1 MTPTIVAELS
11 ANIAG
16 GGLQRALETVEA
28 AAKAGAD
35 AIKLQTWT
43 PGSMVLDQ
51 NYRIQKGAWAGR
63 KLADLYRE
71 AQTPWEWHRPIFDRA
86 KALGMEAWSTPF
98 DIGALKFLESLDCP
112 RYKIASFEILDL
124 DLIRAC
130 STTMKPL
137 IISTGM
143 ASLGEIIN
151 SVIAAR
157 APRLAHPDARPI
169 GSPRVT
175 GITLLQCTS
184 AYPADPS
191 EANLRTMVD
200 LKSEMLCDVGLSDH
214 TMGNGVAC
222 AATVLGATMIEKH
235 FTLSRLDGGPDA
247 HFSLEPPEFARLVKD
262 VRDAKASIG
271 VVKYGPTAGESTEL
285 RRGIYW
291 ARDLPAGHI
300 VERDDMV
307 TARPSTFTTPA
318 QANVLIGHAL
328 QHPVRRGDPVTVPL

>member
-1 MTPTIVAELS
+1 MNPIIVAELS

-16 GGLQRALETVEA
+16 GGLQRALATVEA

-71 AQTPWEWHRPIFDRA
+71 AQTPWEWHRPIFYRA
-86 KALGMEAWSTPF
+86 RELRMEAWSTPF
-98 DIGALKFLESLDCP
+98 DISALKFLESINCP

-124 DLIRAC
+124 DLIQAC
-130 STTMKPL
+130 AATGKPI

-143 ASLGEIIN
+143 ATLDEIQ
-151 SVIAAR
+151 AAVR
-157 APRLAHPDARPI
+157 EIRVRLPFNRYGDPD
-169 GSPRVT
+169 
-175 GITLLQCTS
+175 ITLLQCTS
-184 AYPADPS
+184 AYPADAS
-191 EANLRTMVD
+191 EANILAMTDMRRYLNT
-200 LKSEMLCDVGLSDH
+200 KVGLSDH

-222 AATVLGATMIEKH
+222 AATTLGAVMIEKH

-262 VRDAKASIG
+262 VRDAKAALG
-271 VVKYGPTAGESTEL
+271 DVRYGPTAGESTEL

-291 ARDLPAGHI
+291 AQDLPVDHT
-300 VERDDMV
+300 VQSLDMV
-307 TARPSTFTTPA
+307 TARPSTATTPA
-318 QANVLIGHAL
+318 QARALIGCKLKIA
-328 QHPVRRGDPVTVPL
+328 VRRGEPVNPEAL

>member
-1 MTPTIVAELS
+1 MTDKRVLPTIVAELS

-16 GGLQRALETVEA
+16 GGLQRALETVDA

-51 NYRIQKGAWAGR
+51 TYRIQKGAWAGR
-63 KLADLYRE
+63 KLAELYRE
-71 AQTPWEWHRPIFDRA
+71 AQTPWEWHRPLFDRA
-86 KALGMEAWSTPF
+86 REHGMQAWSTPF
-98 DIGALKFLESLDCP
+98 DISALKFLESLDCP

-130 STTMKPL
+130 AATGKPI

-143 ASLGEIIN
+143 AGLEEI
-151 SVIAAR
+151 A
-157 APRLAHPDARPI
+157 DARYAAGI
-169 GSPRVT
+169 TRRV
-175 GITLLQCTS
+175 TLLQCTS
-184 AYPADPS
+184 AYPADAS
-191 EANLRTMVD
+191 EANLLAMTDMRRY
-200 LKSEMLCDVGLSDH
+200 LNADVGLSDH

-222 AATVLGATMIEKH
+222 AATTLGATMIEKH

-262 VRDAKASIG
+262 CRDAKAALG
-271 VVKYGPTAGESTEL
+271 DVRYGPTAGESTEL

-291 ARDLPAGHI
+291 AQDLPADHI
-300 VERDDMV
+300 VDASNMV
-307 TARPSTFTTPA
+307 TARPSTATTPA
-318 QANVLIGHAL
+318 QARALIGCKLKIA
-328 QHPVRRGDPVTVPL
+328 VRRGEPVNPEAL

>member
-1 MTPTIVAELS
+1 MNVPIIVAELS

-16 GGLQRALETVEA
+16 GGLQRALETVDA

-51 NYRIQKGAWAGR
+51 TYRIQNGAWAGR
-63 KLADLYRE
+63 NLAELYRE

-86 KALGMEAWSTPF
+86 RALGMQAWSTPF

-130 STTMKPL
+130 AATGKPI

-143 ASLGEIIN
+143 ATRPEIE
-151 SVIAAR
+151 R
-157 APRLAHPDARPI
+157 AIWAT
-169 GSPRVT
+169 T
-175 GITLLQCTS
+175 GIGWSQDITVLQCTS
-184 AYPADPS
+184 AYPADAS
-191 EANLRTMVD
+191 EAHLLNLHDMRWFMKV
-200 LKSEMLCDVGLSDH
+200 KVGLSDH
-214 TMGNGVAC
+214 TMGNAVAC
-222 AATVLGATMIEKH
+222 AATTLGAVMIEKH

-262 VRDAKASIG
+262 VRDAKAAMG
-271 VVKYGPTAGESTEL
+271 DVRYGPTAGESTEL

-291 ARDLPAGHI
+291 ARDLPADHT
-300 VERDDMV
+300 VEHLDMV
-307 TARPSTFTTPA
+307 TARPSTATSPA
-318 QANVLIGHAL
+318 QAKALIGCKLKIA
-328 QHPVRRGDPVTVPL
+328 VRRGEPVNPEAL